1 MHNKN
6 YTVLYTPLCYH
17 SAQFMTITRNN
28 MATPYITIGCPTSGG
43 GKVISGNNRFLIDGI
58 PVACVGDKATCPT
71 HKVLATIVSG
81 DPSMQIFGKAA
92 ARVNDSLS
100 CGCKLLPQQNLVVQ
114 DNGGGAGSNSLL
126 KNTQQSTQENF
137 VEKKDF
143 EIELVDLKVTPFI
156 PLGVPTPEGK
166 PSNKEHSFFI
176 KIKKGICD
184 AISLEVEQDGT
195 FVEVKKIQ
203 KAFSPSQQVSL
214 TWDGFIND
222 FYNSKFM
229 TKPSGVKFKVKG
241 YSSGSVQCTH
251 EKIFRFKYFNK
262 DWMDVVINRKT
273 KHILIDLRVNFSDGG
288 AAGLFNSQSVP
299 TTQISLYKTNPYT
312 RQTKS
317 FDQLLQLAFNGI
329 NYYWSRNHTHPTG
342 KNININGDKYEVFV
356 KAKLLKAQA
365 MPEMKLTF
373 VTNVNPNDPMFRSSN
388 WALSRKT
395 AYITGYLKFDRSWG
409 FYSYDYSDKKFK
421 ETIAHETGHAIV
433 ETYAGFNES
442 VTHHGSSR
450 YDQNPKSGTT
460 YPHTGEIDLMKYAEE
475 ELSSIPN
482 WNTRMVANEKDTMGL
497 LFISGI
503 SKQ

>member
-1 MHNKN
+1 
-6 YTVLYTPLCYH
+6 
-17 SAQFMTITRNN
+17 

-81 DPSMQIFGKAA
+81 DPYMQIFGKAA

-156 PLGVPTPEGK
+156 PLGVSTPEGK

-251 EKIFRFKYFNK
+251 EKIFKFKYFNK

-433 ETYAGFNES
+433 ETYTGFNES

-460 YPHTGEIDLMKYAEE
+460 YPRTGEIDLMKYAEE

>member
-1 MHNKN
+1 
-6 YTVLYTPLCYH
+6 
-17 SAQFMTITRNN
+17 

-43 GKVISGNNRFLIDGI
+43 GKVISGNSKFLIDGI

-81 DPSMQIFGKAA
+81 DPYMQIFGKSA

-114 DNGGGAGSNSLL
+114 DNGGSTGSNSSY
-126 KNTQQSTQENF
+126 KNTQQSTQESF

-156 PLGVPTPEGK
+156 PLGVPTSEGK

-203 KAFSPSQQVSL
+203 KAFSSGQQISL
-214 TWDGFIND
+214 NWDGFIKD

-241 YSSGSVQCTH
+241 YSSGSVQCSD
-251 EKIFRFKYFNK
+251 EKIFKFKYFNK

-273 KHILIDLRVNFSDGG
+273 KHVLIDLRVNFVDGG
-288 AAGLFNSQSVP
+288 AVGLFNGNSVP
-299 TTQISLYKTNPYT
+299 PMQISFKKIKPYST
-312 RQTKS
+312 QTKT
-317 FDQLLQLAFNGI
+317 FDQLRQLALDGI
-329 NYYWSRNHTHPTG
+329 NYYWGRNHTHPTG
-342 KNININGDKYEVFV
+342 KNIKINGDEYEVFV
-356 KAKLLKAQA
+356 KAKPSEVQA

-373 VTNVNPNDPMFRSSN
+373 VTNVNPNDLMFRSSN

-395 AYITGYLKFDRSWG
+395 AYMTGYLKFDNGWS
-409 FYSYDYSDKKFK
+409 FYEYSLSDKKFK

-442 VTHHGSSR
+442 VTHHGSSG
-450 YDQNPKSGTT
+450 YDQNPKAGTI
-460 YPHTGEIDLMKYAEE
+460 YPKTGEIDLMKYAKGN
-475 ELSSIPN
+475 LLTIYG
-482 WNTRMVANEKDTMGL
+482 WDTRMVANEKDTMGL

-503 SKQ
+503 SKK

>member
-1 MHNKN
+1 
-6 YTVLYTPLCYH
+6 
-17 SAQFMTITRNN
+17 

-43 GKVISGNNRFLIDGI
+43 GKVISGNSKFLIDGV

-81 DPSMQIFGKAA
+81 DPYMQILGKSA

-114 DNGGGAGSNSLL
+114 NNGGGAGSSSPF

-156 PLGVPTPEGK
+156 PLGVPTSDGK

-203 KAFSPSQQVSL
+203 KAFSPGQQVSL

-241 YSSGSVQCTH
+241 HSSGSIQCSD
-251 EKIFRFKYFNK
+251 EKIFKFKYLNK

-273 KHILIDLRVNFSDGG
+273 KHVLIDLRVNFVDGG

-299 TTQISLYKTNPYT
+299 ITQISLYRTTPYT
-312 RQTKS
+312 TQTKS

-329 NYYWSRNHTHPTG
+329 NYYWSRNHKHPTG

-356 KAKLLKAQA
+356 KAKLSKTQA

-373 VTNVNPNDPMFRSSN
+373 ITNVNPNDPMFRSSN

-395 AYITGYLKFDRSWG
+395 AYITGYLKFDRGWG

-460 YPHTGEIDLMKYAEE
+460 YPRTGEIDLMKYAEE
-475 ELSSIPN
+475 ELSLIPN

>member
-1 MHNKN
+1 
-6 YTVLYTPLCYH
+6 
-17 SAQFMTITRNN
+17 

-43 GKVISGNNRFLIDGI
+43 GKVISGNSKFLIDGI

-71 HKVLATIVSG
+71 HKVLATIMSG
-81 DPSMQIFGKAA
+81 DPYMQIFGKSA

-114 DNGGGAGSNSLL
+114 DNGGSTGSNSNY

-137 VEKKDF
+137 VENKDF

-156 PLGVPTPEGK
+156 PLGVPTSEGK

-203 KAFSPSQQVSL
+203 KAFSSGQQISL
-214 TWDGFIND
+214 NWDGFIKD

-241 YSSGSVQCTH
+241 YSSGSVQCSD
-251 EKIFRFKYFNK
+251 EKIFKFKYFNK

-273 KHILIDLRVNFSDGG
+273 KHVLIDLRVNFVDGG

-299 TTQISLYKTNPYT
+299 PTQISLYKTTPYT
-312 RQTKS
+312 TQTKS
-317 FDQLLQLAFNGI
+317 FDQLVQLAFNGI
-329 NYYWSRNHTHPTG
+329 NYYWSRNHSHPTG

-356 KAKLLKAQA
+356 KAKLSKTQA
-365 MPEMKLTF
+365 MPEMKLIF
-373 VTNVNPNDPMFRSSN
+373 ITNVNPNDPMFRSSN

-395 AYITGYLKFDRSWG
+395 AYITGYLKFDHGWG
-409 FYSYDYSDKKFK
+409 FFSYAYSDKKFK

-460 YPHTGEIDLMKYAEE
+460 YPRSGEIDLMKYAEE
-475 ELSSIPN
+475 ELSSIPT
-482 WNTRMVANEKDTMGL
+482 WDIRMVANEKDTMGL